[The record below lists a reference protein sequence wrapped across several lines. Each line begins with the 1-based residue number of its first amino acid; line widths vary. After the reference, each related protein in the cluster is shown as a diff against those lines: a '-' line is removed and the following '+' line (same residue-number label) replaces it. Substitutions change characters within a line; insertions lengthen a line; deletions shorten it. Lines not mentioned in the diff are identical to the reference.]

1 MYELKM
7 CVKSIRLNRAKQTYQ
22 KQYYLV
28 MSSAASRILKQVKPH
43 LPMIKFRKGNL
54 VTQAT
59 PVLPETVVAPVVAT
73 PKHLLHLEK
82 NDNLIKSKI

>member
-1 MYELKM
+1 MK
-7 CVKSIRLNRAKQTYQ
+7 KKH
-22 KQYYLV
+22 YYLV

-54 VTQAT
+54 ITKAM

-73 PKHLLHLEK
+73 PKGTPTKEPAA
-82 NDNLIKSKI
+82 S

>member
-1 MYELKM
+1 M
-7 CVKSIRLNRAKQTYQ
+7 KSIRPNRAKQ
-22 KQYYLV
+22 YYLD
-28 MSSAASRILKQVKPH
+28 MSSAASRILKHVKPH

-54 VTQAT
+54 ITQAT

-82 NDNLIKSKI
+82 NGNLIKSKI